1 MSKVVRI
8 ESFTDI
14 DHQTGEV
21 MRESKVHSTNFV
33 AEPPYIKMYLDD
45 LTQIMEIPSGPR
57 AVLDLMLQKLD
68 YEGYITL
75 STRYRRQMAETLGIK
90 DQSLRNHILALTK
103 SKIISNSGRGEYLV
117 NPFLFARGDWKRVCE
132 MRHESTLKITYSEQ
146 HGRVVETEVHEIAPD
161 TAVA

>member
-75 STRYRRQMAETLGIK
+75 STRYRRQIAETLGIK

-132 MRHESTLKITYSEQ
+132 MRHEFTLKITYSE
-146 HGRVVETEVHEIAPD
+146 HGRVMETEVHEIAPD